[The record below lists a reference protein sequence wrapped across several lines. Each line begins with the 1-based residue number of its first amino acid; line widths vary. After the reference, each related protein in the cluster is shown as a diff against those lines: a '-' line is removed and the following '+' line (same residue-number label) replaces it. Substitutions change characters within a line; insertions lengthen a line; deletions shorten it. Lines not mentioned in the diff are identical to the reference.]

1 MTKEKYMLEAELKY
15 VWVPFSG
22 KYPSPLMTR
31 DLGPPRMDDWT
42 RSGSPWP
49 IGVVI

>member
-15 VWVPFSG
+15 VWVPFFG

-31 DLGPPRMDDWT
+31 DLGPPKMDGWT
-42 RSGSPWP
+42 KFGSLRP

>member
-1 MTKEKYMLEAELKY
+1 MTKEKYLLEAELKY

-31 DLGPPRMDDWT
+31 DLGPPKMDGWT
-42 RSGSPWP
+42 GSGSPWP
-49 IGVVI
+49 IWVVI